1 MNFMDVDSI
10 KVLFLQMQ
18 TQQRKKTERVAK
30 TQGKT
35 AQRNTDTVKKK
46 QEEGLRHKERQ
57 TQGKTDTVEQKQ
69 GEAKTQG
76 KTDTGRDRQGGEMM
90 WDSPLC
96 CNYH

>member
-1 MNFMDVDSI
+1 MWILLKCYFY
-10 KVLFLQMQ
+10 KC
-18 TQQRKKTERVAK
+18 RHGREKTGRVAK

-46 QEEGLRHKERQ
+46 TRRGPK
-57 TQGKTDTVEQKQ
+57 TQGEKIDTGKDRHSGAETRR
-69 GEAKTQG
+69 EAKTQG